1 MRHLRMISLLIIW
14 IILHIKTH
22 SVIIL
27 QIVLRWEYRL
37 ILYLR
42 LLLWLNC
49 YFLFLLSTWQWN
61 VFALVVT
68 FAEII
73 VNFDFLVV
81 ELKDLLR

>member
-1 MRHLRMISLLIIW
+1 MISLLIIW

-49 YFLFLLSTWQWN
+49 YFLFLLSTGQWN

-73 VNFDFLVV
+73 VNFDFLMV